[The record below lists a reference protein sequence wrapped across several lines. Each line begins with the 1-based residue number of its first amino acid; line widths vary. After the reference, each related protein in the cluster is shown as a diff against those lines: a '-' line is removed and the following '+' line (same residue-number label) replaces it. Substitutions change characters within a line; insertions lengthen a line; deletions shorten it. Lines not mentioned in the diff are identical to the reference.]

1 MVTQE
6 TVIHGD
12 VAPGFEGVRDVLE
25 QQIAGGEHIGF
36 GVAAYHRSKLV
47 VDLWGGLADKEA
59 GTPWQRDTM
68 AVSMSTTK
76 GLTATCLHMLA
87 DRGLVDYQAPVA
99 TYWPEFA
106 QNGFAQTGKEKITVY
121 HLLTHQA
128 GLAPVPEGIY
138 GAAILDWDAVIHG
151 LEAMAPE
158 WEPGTANGY
167 HAFTFGHLVGEVIRR
182 VSGKTVGRFLRDE
195 ICEPLGL
202 HDMYIGAPPEAEAR
216 IAKLGQTMIPAP
228 GMMERMQERLAAGE
242 PMVDPLT
249 ERAMGFAPGTMLAG
263 TQENFVD
270 TPAGHQAEVPAANGV
285 MTARDLARVYA
296 CLANYGEIDGVRLLS
311 EERVRTMSKLQTR
324 RMDLV
329 LGIEAGWALGYMTGG
344 AEGWPQ
350 GPRETAFGH
359 PGVGGSVG
367 FADPE
372 IAMSFGFTTN
382 GLAMDP
388 FGFGRAA
395 SLAAP
400 ARAAAEAAEA
410 A

>member
-6 TVIHGD
+6 TTIQGD
-12 VAPGFEGVRDVLE
+12 VAPGYEGVREVLE

-36 GVAAYHRSKLV
+36 GVAVYQRSKLV

-68 AVSMSTTK
+68 AISMSTTK

-106 QNGFAQTGKEKITVY
+106 QNGKEKITVY
-121 HLLTHQA
+121 QLLTHQA
-128 GLAPVPEGIY
+128 GLAPVPEGVY
-138 GAAILDWDAVIHG
+138 GAALLDWDAVIHG

-158 WEPGTANGY
+158 WAPGTESGY

-182 VSGKTVGRFLRDE
+182 VSGKTVGRFLREE
-195 ICEPLGL
+195 ICAPLGL
-202 HDMYIGAPPEAEAR
+202 RDMYIGAPTEAEGR

-242 PMVDPLT
+242 PMVNPLT
-249 ERAMGFAPGTMLAG
+249 ERAMGYAPGTMLSG
-263 TQENFVD
+263 TQENFLD
-270 TPAGHQAEVPAANGV
+270 TPAGHQAEIPAANGV
-285 MTARDLARVYA
+285 MTARDLARMYA

-311 EERVRTMSKLQTR
+311 EERVRIMSKMQTR

-329 LGIEAGWALGYMTGG
+329 LGIEPGWALGYMTGG
-344 AEGWPQ
+344 ADGWPQ

-372 IAMSFGFTTN
+372 IGMSFGFTTN
-382 GLAMDP
+382 ALAMDP

-400 ARAAAEAAEA
+400 ARAAAEAATP
-410 A
+410 